1 MVIAVDFDG
10 TIVKH
15 RYPKIGEEIP
25 FAIDTLKALQ
35 KDGHLI
41 IMWTFRAG
49 ERLDEAVQFCRDR
62 GFEFY
67 AINRSYPEE
76 VFEIENSSRKIN
88 ADLFIDDR
96 NFGGLPDW
104 GEIYMKLAK
113 NAEKSRKKFTQK
125 KNIFLRIGEK
135 IEYNRKKKLI
145 H

>member
-1 MVIAVDFDG
+1 MYMIPGMFGAPLKALSGYLPPATSQDFDRNNFVQHTLYEVIRVDFDG

-76 VFEIENSSRKIN
+76 VFV
-88 ADLFIDDR
+88 
-96 NFGGLPDW
+96 
-104 GEIYMKLAK
+104 
-113 NAEKSRKKFTQK
+113 
-125 KNIFLRIGEK
+125 
-135 IEYNRKKKLI
+135 
-145 H
+145 

>member
-1 MVIAVDFDG
+1 MLYEVI
-10 TIVKH
+10 T
-15 RYPKIGEEIP
+15 
-25 FAIDTLKALQ
+25 
-35 KDGHLI
+35 
-41 IMWTFRAG
+41 
-49 ERLDEAVQFCRDR
+49 
-62 GFEFY
+62 
-67 AINRSYPEE
+67 
-76 VFEIENSSRKIN
+76 IENSSRKIN